1 MFLVLFINYPNSN
14 TKKMIFDL
22 SFFLLLIL
30 LAYLQFMKDIITLT
44 QKKQFFGSVNRLLH
58 L

>member
-1 MFLVLFINYPNSN
+1 MLFINYHNSN

-22 SFFLLLIL
+22 SFLLLLIL

-44 QKKQFFGSVNRLLH
+44 QKKRFFGSVNRLLH